1 MEINQVIEKRR
12 GIIVVGMIS
21 SGKSTFLNSLLG
33 ISYLEANDNI
43 TTKMVTIIRY
53 NESLEK
59 PKFYHLKVIE
69 DKDVEGGY
77 LFEKDGEEA
86 IGEKEIVERI
96 SKINKQ
102 EAKFS
107 ENGEPQYDNLFYML
121 ETNIKSIENK
131 EFLKTHDF
139 YDIPG
144 LNEFMRTNNDENK
157 ENKENNN
164 ENNEE
169 EEKEEMMSENE
180 EDEEKDNKNKGNS
193 NSNNNGNNNN
203 NGNK

>member
-107 ENGEPQYDNLFYML
+107 ENGEPQ
-121 ETNIKSIENK
+121 
-131 EFLKTHDF
+131 
-139 YDIPG
+139 
-144 LNEFMRTNNDENK
+144 
-157 ENKENNN
+157 
-164 ENNEE
+164 
-169 EEKEEMMSENE
+169 
-180 EDEEKDNKNKGNS
+180 
-193 NSNNNGNNNN
+193 
-203 NGNK
+203 